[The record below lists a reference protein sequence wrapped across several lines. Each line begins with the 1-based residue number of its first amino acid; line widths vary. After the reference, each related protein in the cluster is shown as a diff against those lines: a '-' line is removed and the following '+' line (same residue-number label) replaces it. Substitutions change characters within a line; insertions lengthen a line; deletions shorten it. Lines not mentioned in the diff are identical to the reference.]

1 MITMAYNP
9 EIHHRRTIRLKDY
22 DYSSQGPYFVTICVQ
37 ERECLFGEIADC
49 EMRLT
54 DAGRMVESSWRELF
68 NKYPLIDID
77 SFVVMPNHFH
87 GIVLLNDGRGESC
100 IRPLSAGDQRRGE
113 SCIRPVNQ
121 GDHKD
126 RPYSGTREHSLGRIL
141 QAFKSMTTVEYIRGV
156 QQSNW
161 RPFPGRLWQRNYY
174 ERIIRN
180 EAELD
185 AARKYIT
192 ENPTKWEEDNEYPA
206 YIP

>member
-1 MITMAYNP
+1 
-9 EIHHRRTIRLKDY
+9 
-22 DYSSQGPYFVTICVQ
+22 
-37 ERECLFGEIADC
+37 
-49 EMRLT
+49 
-54 DAGRMVESSWRELF
+54 MVESSWRELF

-87 GIVLLNDGRGESC
+87 GIVMLNDGRGESC
-100 IRPLSAGDQRRGE
+100 IRPLSTGDHKD
-113 SCIRPVNQ
+113 Q

-174 ERIIRN
+174 ESIIRN

-192 ENPTKWEEDNEYPA
+192 ENPTKWGEDNENLDN
-206 YIP
+206 IP